1 MEHIFITGAGGFL
14 GKDLIRRLQSEGR
27 YRLSASVRNAETNV
41 AAGVVTH
48 FTGAMDTRTS
58 WTAAMTGVDVV
69 VHCAARVHIM
79 ADKSADPLQA
89 FRDVNVDATLHLARQ
104 AAAAG
109 VRRFVFI
116 SSIKVNGEESQV
128 GRPYTP
134 DDEPKPIDAYGLS
147 KWEAE
152 KGLLQLA
159 EEVEMD
165 IVIIRPV
172 LIYGPGV
179 KANVQNMMRFL
190 RRGIPLPLGAI
201 HNKRSFVALENVT
214 DLIVTCLDHPAAS
227 NQVFLVSDDEDLSTT
242 DLLRRMAR
250 ALHTPARLVP
260 VPSWLLKGTAKLL
273 GMSGFSQRLCG
284 TLQVDISKTRSL
296 LGWAPR
302 IGVDQALDGTAR
314 HFLDQNKR

>member
-41 AAGVVTH
+41 TAGVVMH

-58 WTAAMTGVDVV
+58 WTAALTGVDVV

-201 HNKRSFVALENVT
+201 HNKRSFVALDNVT

>member
-14 GKDLIRRLQSEGR
+14 GKDLIRRLQSEDR
-27 YRLSASVRNAETNV
+27 YRLSASVRNAQANV

-48 FTGAMDTRTS
+48 FTGVMDTRTS
-58 WTAAMTGVDVV
+58 WTAALTGVDVV
-69 VHCAARVHIM
+69 VHCAARVHVM
-79 ADKSADPLQA
+79 ADKSTDPLQA
-89 FRDVNVDATLHLARQ
+89 FRAVNVEGTLHLARQ
-104 AAAAG
+104 AATAG

-116 SSIKVNGEESQV
+116 SSIKVNGEESLA

-134 DDEPKPIDAYGLS
+134 HDEAKPVDAYGLS

-152 KGLLQLA
+152 KGLLKLA

-179 KANVQNMMRFL
+179 KANFQNMMRFL
-190 RRGIPLPLGAI
+190 CKGIPLPLGAI
-201 HNKRSFVALENVT
+201 HNKRSFVALDNVT

-242 DLLRRMAR
+242 ELLRRMAR
-250 ALHTPARLVP
+250 ALHAPARLVP
-260 VPSWLLKGTAKLL
+260 VPAWLLRTTAKFL

-302 IGVDQALDGTAR
+302 VGVDQALDGTAR

>member
-89 FRDVNVDATLHLARQ
+89 FRDVNVDATLHLARE

>member
-14 GKDLIRRLQSEGR
+14 GKDLICRLQSEGR

-48 FTGAMDTRTS
+48 FTGAMDSRTS
-58 WTAAMTGVDVV
+58 WTAALAGVDVV

-159 EEVEMD
+159 EEGEMD

-201 HNKRSFVALENVT
+201 HNKRSFVALDNVT

>member
-41 AAGVVTH
+41 TAGVVTH

-58 WTAAMTGVDVV
+58 WTAALTGVDVV

-79 ADKSADPLQA
+79 ADKAADPLQA

-201 HNKRSFVALENVT
+201 HNKRSFVALDNVT

>member
-1 MEHIFITGAGGFL
+1 MEHIFITGAGGLL
-14 GKDLIRRLQSEGR
+14 GKDLIRRLQSEDR

-48 FTGAMDTRTS
+48 LTGAMDTQTS
-58 WTAAMTGVDVV
+58 WSAALTGVDVV

-89 FRDVNVDATLHLARQ
+89 FRDVNVGATLHLARQ

-116 SSIKVNGEESQV
+116 SSIKVNGEESQA

-134 DDEPKPIDAYGLS
+134 DDQPKPIDAYGLS

-152 KGLLQLA
+152 KGLLRLA

-190 RRGIPLPLGAI
+190 RKGIPLPLGAI
-201 HNKRSFVALENVT
+201 HNKRSLVALDNVT

-260 VPSWLLKGTAKLL
+260 VPSWLLKGMAKLL

-302 IGVDQALDGTAR
+302 IGVDQALDATAR

>member
-14 GKDLIRRLQSEGR
+14 GRDLIRRLQSEGR
-27 YRLSASVRNAETNV
+27 YRLSASVRNAETHV
-41 AAGVVTH
+41 AAGVVAH
-48 FTGAMDTRTS
+48 FTGAMDARSS
-58 WTAAMTGVDVV
+58 WAAALAGVDVV
-69 VHCAARVHIM
+69 VHCAARVHVM
-79 ADKSADPLQA
+79 ADTCADPLQA
-89 FRDVNVDATLHLARQ
+89 FREVNVAATLHLARQ
-104 AAAAG
+104 AATAG

-116 SSIKVNGEESQV
+116 SSIKVNGEESLA
-128 GRPYTP
+128 GRPYRP

-159 EEVEMD
+159 EEVGMD

-179 KANVQNMMRFL
+179 KANFQNMMRYL
-190 RRGIPLPLGAI
+190 CKGIPLPLGAI
-201 HNKRSFVALENVT
+201 HNKRSFVALDNVT

-242 DLLRRMAR
+242 ELLRKMAR
-250 ALHTPARLVP
+250 ALRAPARLVP
-260 VPSWLLKGTAKLL
+260 VPAWLLTAAAKLL
-273 GMSGFSQRLCG
+273 GLSGFSQRLCG

-302 IGVDQALDGTAR
+302 VGLDQALDGTAR